1 MIAPLLTAWMKQENK
16 FAAETINRA
25 EVCAYFVITV
35 KTGQRQIVFRRC
47 SAMTARNDV
56 IQLKG
61 VRHISLMQQAIFA
74 AMPGSVGYEWIVR
87 IHWFSSLNVCSAR

>member
-16 FAAETINRA
+16 FAAENINRT
-25 EVCAYFVITV
+25 EVCAFFVITV

-61 VRHISLMQQAIFA
+61 VRHINLMQQAIFA
-74 AMPGSVGYEWIVR
+74 ATGGAFNDE
-87 IHWFSSLNVCSAR
+87 SA